1 MYLIKKRIF
10 APWPT
15 PWCGIQ
21 QPINQTMIEIL
32 HQINLVEILSA
43 FIVMFAIIDITGSIP
58 IFISME
64 DSGKHIKP
72 LFATSVALGLFLVFF
87 FTGEAL
93 LNLFGIDIASF
104 AVAGAFVLFLLALE
118 MVMGREFIKNESIG
132 SGASIVPVAFP
143 LIAGPGAITALL
155 SLRAEYATINIMLG
169 LLLNIIIDYIVIRL
183 LKKLQKWLG
192 DEVVFVLRKFFG
204 VILLAISVKLFASNL
219 TIVIQNASL

>member
-1 MYLIKKRIF
+1 ML
-10 APWPT
+10 
-15 PWCGIQ
+15 
-21 QPINQTMIEIL
+21 EIL
-32 HQINLVEILSA
+32 HQISFIEILSA

-72 LFATSVALGLFLVFF
+72 LYATSVALGLFLLFF

-104 AVAGAFVLFLLALE
+104 AVAGAFILFLLALE
-118 MVMGREFIKNESIG
+118 MVMGREFIKNESTG

-155 SLRAEYATINIMLG
+155 SLRAEYATVNILLA
-169 LLLNIIIDYIVIRL
+169 LLLNIVIDYIVIRL
-183 LKKLQKWLG
+183 LKKLQRWLG

-204 VILLAISVKLFASNL
+204 VILIAISVKLFASNL
-219 TIVIQNASL
+219 AIVIHNTGL